1 MRSVQS
7 VHSVQSVQ
15 NVQSVQRKKSVKS
28 VKSKKMCAKVA
39 ADSRQRRFKSPGW
52 RSQIAASS
60 ENPTFLDP
68 DLDMV
73 YTARKK
79 IGLKGRQNCLQGRT
93 IETNSRSFID

>member
-7 VHSVQSVQ
+7 VQSVQ
-15 NVQSVQRKKSVKS
+15 S
-28 VKSKKMCAKVA
+28 VKSKKECAKVA

-73 YTARKK
+73 YTARKR
-79 IGLKGRQNCLQGRT
+79 IGLKGRQNCLRVRT
-93 IETNSRSFID
+93 FGSTLRSFI

>member
-1 MRSVQS
+1 MQSMRSVQS
-7 VHSVQSVQ
+7 VQSVQ
-15 NVQSVQRKKSVKS
+15 S
-28 VKSKKMCAKVA
+28 VKSKKECAKVA

-73 YTARKK
+73 YTARKR
-79 IGLKGRQNCLQGRT
+79 IGLKGKQNCL
-93 IETNSRSFID
+93 